1 MSDEPKLRLPPTPA
15 EVDEMR
21 NTILD
26 LRADLDNV
34 AKCNAAAD
42 AAFHELVNAK
52 IATDAELAQARAE
65 AVVMQ
70 EVLRRLDCANK
81 SLSCPVCRVDP
92 YKPHRTDCLIGVT
105 LSTGNMRSER

>member
-26 LRADLDNV
+26 LRAD
-34 AKCNAAAD
+34 
-42 AAFHELVNAK
+42 
-52 IATDAELAQARAE
+52 LAQARAE